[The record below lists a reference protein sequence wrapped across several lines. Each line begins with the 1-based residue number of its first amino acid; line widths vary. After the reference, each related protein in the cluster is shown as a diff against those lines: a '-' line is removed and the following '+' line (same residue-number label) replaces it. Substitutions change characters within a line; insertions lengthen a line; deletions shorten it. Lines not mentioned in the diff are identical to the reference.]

1 MTNDFVTMLAGAAL
15 AFLLVFAGR
24 HALKTLFGVVLP
36 GWLMPAAIGLAMIGT
51 AIWSEYSWFP
61 RLRAGL
67 PETAVVVLTGQETAP
82 WRPWT
87 YAVPL
92 TVRAMVIDRAKL
104 RAPAPGVAEAD
115 LLLLQRWAPMQ
126 TVTVAYDCAGARRAD
141 LFGGASVA
149 ADGSLSGATWQAL
162 DQGDAGLKAACLGG

>member
-1 MTNDFVTMLAGAAL
+1 MTNDFLTMLAGAAL
-15 AFLLVFAGR
+15 AFLVVFAGR
-24 HALKTLFGVVLP
+24 HALKTLAGIVLP
-36 GWLMPAAIGLAMIGT
+36 GWVMPAGIGLAMIGT

-92 TVRAMVIDRAKL
+92 TVRAMVIDRAML

-115 LLLLQRWAPMQ
+115 LLLLQRWAPIQ
-126 TVTVAYDCAGARRAD
+126 TVTVAYDCAGTRRAD
-141 LFGGASVA
+141 LFGGAAIA
-149 ADGSLSGATWQAL
+149 ADGSLSGATWQPL
-162 DQGDAGLKAACLGG
+162 DPGDAGLRAACLGG